1 MIREGVSQV
10 CNMCVMFSSEKL
22 ICMTLPEFAARAF
35 GGSCAYEWVEVW
47 DFIPDPRRLLSS
59 SYLSILANMVTCL
72 LVGIQSS
79 GRSMARMGDMASRR

>member
-1 MIREGVSQV
+1 MSGL
-10 CNMCVMFSSEKL
+10 KY
-22 ICMTLPEFAARAF
+22 
-35 GGSCAYEWVEVW
+35 G

-59 SYLSILANMVTCL
+59 SYLSILANMVTYL